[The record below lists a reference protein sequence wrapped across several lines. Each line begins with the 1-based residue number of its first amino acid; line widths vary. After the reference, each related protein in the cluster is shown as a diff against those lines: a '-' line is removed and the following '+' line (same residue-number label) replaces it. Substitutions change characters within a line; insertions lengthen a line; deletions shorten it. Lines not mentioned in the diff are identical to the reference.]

1 MMSQLQEARI
11 PAHTVVDP
19 SAYANDRIHET
30 YCRLRRQSACKAIMQ
45 LLPDSWTLNG
55 GYTAIMRYLRRCV

>member
-30 YCRLRRQSACKAIMQ
+30 YCRLRRQSACKAIC
-45 LLPDSWTLNG
+45 N
-55 GYTAIMRYLRRCV
+55 YYLIRGRSMVGILQSCVT